1 MDKSSVFS
9 RDLRRE
15 ILNLV
20 EPYTMTEKICR
31 TITTIITANETGR
44 TCFTQSNNVIKQDLK
59 LITLEFLFLKQSNRN
74 YNAE

>member
-20 EPYTMTEKICR
+20 GPGAMTEKICR
-31 TITTIITANETGR
+31 TLTTIIAANETGR
-44 TCFTQSNNVIKQDLK
+44 TCFIQSNNAIKQDLK
-59 LITLEFLFLKQSNRN
+59 LIILEFLFLKQSNGN

>member
-1 MDKSSVFS
+1 MDKRSVFS

-20 EPYTMTEKICR
+20 WPYATIEKICG
-31 TITTIITANETGR
+31 TITTIIAANETGR
-44 TCFTQSNNVIKQDLK
+44 TCFIQSNNGIKQDLK
-59 LITLEFLFLKQSNRN
+59 LITLECRFLKQSNRN